1 MLIDSISI
9 SASPS
14 ILLIID
20 NSLVFCFF
28 ARKATEEF
36 FAARQA
42 FLSSIKHKESPASS
56 LGKSFIR
63 SAFRR
68 LCDLAFS
75 NKRPKLPLGL
85 KFVGFS
91 FVLSCIYEKIP
102 QFCQLM
108 FCSSMGIINNV
119 LSKVVGSRNDRLI
132 KKYSGQVSKINALE
146 AQMQSMSD
154 VDLASITAKFK
165 QRIVNNETMDGILP
179 EAFAAVREASQR
191 TLGLRHYDVQLIG
204 GMVLHEGCISE
215 MGTGEGKTLVAT
227 LPAYLNALF
236 GKKVHVV
243 TVNDYLASRDAEWMG
258 RVFSFLGLTVGTSIS
273 GMSGEEKQKAYSCDI
288 TYATNNE
295 LGFDYL
301 RDNMAFS
308 SEQKMLQE
316 LSFAIIDEVD
326 SILIDEARTP
336 LVISGPSGNHGQVY
350 KAINTMIPK
359 FTLQIEEGQ
368 GKETEVITPG
378 DYTVDEKHKQV
389 FLSDDGHEKAE
400 EMLIEAGALTQGS
413 SLYDASNIILLQH
426 LISGLRAHV
435 LFQKNVH
442 YIVKNDEVV
451 IVDEFTGRTM
461 EGRRWSEGLH
471 QAIEAKENVSIKQ
484 ENQTLASITYQNYFR
499 LYDKLSGMTGTAET
513 EATELQDIYGLEVV
527 VVPPNTA
534 SARTDLSD
542 LIYGTM
548 EEKLDSVLKDI
559 VDCQAR
565 KQPVLVGTSSIESS
579 ESVSAIL
586 QKNNIKH
593 EVLNAKQ
600 HEREAEIV
608 ANAGAP
614 GAVTISTNMA
624 GRGTDIVLGGR
635 LIDDASETK
644 IKAWKEMHDDVL
656 KAGGLH
662 IIGTERNESRRVDNQ
677 LRGRAGRQGDVG
689 STRFYLSLEDSLM
702 KIFASEKTASMMKKL
717 GMKEGEAL
725 EHSWLNRTIA
735 NAQKKVEGMHY
746 DARKHLLEY
755 DDVANDQ
762 RKVVYELR
770 DELMGKEDV
779 RERFETI
786 RDEVISDLF
795 AQHISPQT
803 LEEDWDVEGLND
815 TLVKSYGADL
825 PIQGMVDQGMDIDEM
840 LEVIK
845 AGFAKSHEVKTEKLG
860 SETMRTFEK
869 AVMLRALD
877 HHWKEHLAVMDQL
890 RQSVNL
896 RGYGQKNPVQEY
908 KRESFDMFTD
918 LLETINNEIVQALCS
933 VSFDQVDRQQKEI
946 IEEREQV
953 DRPEPLQRKA
963 PPPRRAK
970 IQQPSRNLKVGRND
984 PCPCGSGKKYKQC
997 HG

>member
-1 MLIDSISI
+1 MS
-9 SASPS
+9 
-14 ILLIID
+14 
-20 NSLVFCFF
+20 
-28 ARKATEEF
+28 
-36 FAARQA
+36 
-42 FLSSIKHKESPASS
+42 
-56 LGKSFIR
+56 
-63 SAFRR
+63 
-68 LCDLAFS
+68 
-75 NKRPKLPLGL
+75 
-85 KFVGFS
+85 
-91 FVLSCIYEKIP
+91 
-102 QFCQLM
+102 
-108 FCSSMGIINNV
+108 IINNV
-119 LSKVVGSRNDRLI
+119 LSKIVGSRNDRLI
-132 KKYSGQVSKINALE
+132 KKYSSQVAKINALE
-146 AQMQSMSD
+146 VQMQSLSD
-154 VDLASITAKFK
+154 DELSLTTEKLK
-165 QRIVNNETMDGILP
+165 QQAQNKGGLETILP
-179 EAFAAVREASQR
+179 EAFAVVREASQR

-227 LPAYLNALF
+227 LPAYLNAIQ
-236 GKKVHVV
+236 GNKVHIV

-258 RVFSFLGLTVGTSIS
+258 KVFSFLGLSVGVSIS
-273 GMSGEEKQKAYSCDI
+273 GMSGAEKQKAYSCDI

-308 SEQKMLQE
+308 SDQKMLQE

-336 LVISGPSGNHGQVY
+336 LVISGPSGDHGEVY
-350 KAINTMIPK
+350 KAINAMVPK
-359 FTLQIEEGQ
+359 FSLQTEKGQ
-368 GKETEVITPG
+368 GKEVEIIVPG

-389 FLSDDGHEKAE
+389 FLSDDGHIKAE
-400 EMLIEAGALTQGS
+400 NMLIEAGALTEGS

-426 LISGLRAHV
+426 LISGLRAHA

-527 VVPPNTA
+527 VVPPNA
-534 SARTDLSD
+534 SSARQDLSD

-548 EEKLDSVLKDI
+548 DEKLDAVLKDI
-559 VDCQAR
+559 IECQKR

-586 QKNNIKH
+586 KKNKIKH

-635 LIDDASETK
+635 PLEDSNDSEKQAWAAKHDAV
-644 IKAWKEMHDDVL
+644 I

-702 KIFASEKTASMMKKL
+702 KIFASEKTATMMKKL

-746 DARKHLLEY
+746 DARKQLLEY

-762 RKVVYELR
+762 RKVVYQLR
-770 DELMGKEDV
+770 DELMGKDDV
-779 RERFETI
+779 KDRYETI
-786 RDEVISDLF
+786 RDNVISDLF
-795 AQHISPQT
+795 AQHISTQV
-803 LEEDWDVEGLND
+803 LEDDWDVEGLRKILID
-815 TLVKSYGADL
+815 SYE
-825 PIQGMVDQGMDIDEM
+825 VDIPLQKMIDDGIDVDVM
-840 LEVIK
+840 LEMIQS
-845 AGFAKSHEVKTEKLG
+845 GFATAHDAKEKLVG
-860 SETMRTFEK
+860 TETMRTFEK

-908 KRESFDMFTD
+908 KRESFDMFTE
-918 LLETINNEIVQALCS
+918 LLDTINVEMVKALSS
-933 VSFDQVDRQQKEI
+933 VNLEQVAPQQKEI
-946 IEEREQV
+946 LEERESNKGPQV
-953 DRPEPLQRKA
+953 RLTA
-963 PPPRRAK
+963 PPPGRSSSG
-970 IQQPSRNLKVGRND
+970 QQPKRNLKVGRND
-984 PCPCGSGKKYKQC
+984 PCPCGSGKKYKLC

>member
-1 MLIDSISI
+1 MS
-9 SASPS
+9 
-14 ILLIID
+14 
-20 NSLVFCFF
+20 
-28 ARKATEEF
+28 
-36 FAARQA
+36 
-42 FLSSIKHKESPASS
+42 
-56 LGKSFIR
+56 
-63 SAFRR
+63 
-68 LCDLAFS
+68 
-75 NKRPKLPLGL
+75 
-85 KFVGFS
+85 
-91 FVLSCIYEKIP
+91 
-102 QFCQLM
+102 
-108 FCSSMGIINNV
+108 IINNV
-119 LSKVVGSRNDRLI
+119 LSKIVGSRNDRLI
-132 KKYSGQVSKINALE
+132 KKYSSQVAKINSLE
-146 AQMQSMSD
+146 EDMQSLSD
-154 VDLASITAKFK
+154 DELSSTTNKLK
-165 QRIVNNETMDGILP
+165 RRIQNKESLDSILP
-179 EAFAAVREASQR
+179 EAFAVVREASQR

-227 LPAYLNALF
+227 LPAYVNAIC
-236 GKKVHVV
+236 GHKVHIV

-273 GMSGEEKQKAYSCDI
+273 GMSGEEKQQAYSCDI

-308 SEQKMLQE
+308 SDQKMLQD

-336 LVISGPSGNHGQVY
+336 LVISGPTGDHGEVY
-350 KAINTMIPK
+350 KLINTMIPK

-368 GKETEVITPG
+368 GKEAVIVTHG

-389 FLSDDGHEKAE
+389 FLSDDGHVKAE
-400 EMLIEAGALTQGS
+400 DMLIEAGALTEGS

-435 LFQKNVH
+435 LFKKNVH

-471 QAIEAKENVSIKQ
+471 QAIEAKEHVSIKQ

-565 KQPVLVGTSSIESS
+565 MQPVLVGTSSIESS

-586 QKNNIKH
+586 QKNKIKH

-635 LIDDASETK
+635 LLEGASEK
-644 IKAWKEMHDDVL
+644 ENQAWSERHDVVIR
-656 KAGGLH
+656 AGGLH

-702 KIFASEKTASMMKKL
+702 KIFASEKTAAMMKKL

-770 DELMGKEDV
+770 DELMGKDDV

-795 AQHISPQT
+795 AQHISPQV
-803 LEEDWDVEGLND
+803 LEDDWDVEGLKN
-815 TLVKSYGADL
+815 TLLASFGTDL
-825 PIQGMVDQGMDIDEM
+825 PLQGMINEGMDVDEILRM
-840 LEVIK
+840 IQK
-845 AGFAKSHEVKTEKLG
+845 GFAKSHEVKEQVIG
-860 SETMRTFEK
+860 IDSMRTFEK

-908 KRESFDMFTD
+908 KRESFDMFTE
-918 LLETINNEIVQALCS
+918 LLDTINIEIVKALSS
-933 VSFDQVDRQQKEI
+933 VKLEQVAPQQKEI
-946 IEEREQV
+946 TEERAKDKNPASTQREAAHANRAPAIQ
-953 DRPEPLQRKA
+953 RPK
-963 PPPRRAK
+963 
-970 IQQPSRNLKVGRND
+970 RNLKVGRND

>member
-1 MLIDSISI
+1 
-9 SASPS
+9 
-14 ILLIID
+14 
-20 NSLVFCFF
+20 
-28 ARKATEEF
+28 
-36 FAARQA
+36 
-42 FLSSIKHKESPASS
+42 
-56 LGKSFIR
+56 
-63 SAFRR
+63 
-68 LCDLAFS
+68 
-75 NKRPKLPLGL
+75 
-85 KFVGFS
+85 
-91 FVLSCIYEKIP
+91 
-102 QFCQLM
+102 
-108 FCSSMGIINNV
+108 
-119 LSKVVGSRNDRLI
+119 
-132 KKYSGQVSKINALE
+132 
-146 AQMQSMSD
+146 
-154 VDLASITAKFK
+154 
-165 QRIVNNETMDGILP
+165 
-179 EAFAAVREASQR
+179 
-191 TLGLRHYDVQLIG
+191 
-204 GMVLHEGCISE
+204 

-227 LPAYLNALF
+227 LPAYLNAIF
-236 GKKVHVV
+236 GNKVHVV

-258 RVFSFLGLTVGTSIS
+258 KIFSFLGLTVGTSIS

-308 SEQKMLQE
+308 SDQKMLQD

-336 LVISGPSGNHGQVY
+336 LVISGPSGDHGQVY

-359 FTLQIEEGQ
+359 FTLQIERGQ
-368 GKETEVITPG
+368 GKEVEIITPG

-389 FLSDDGHEKAE
+389 FLSDDGHVKAE
-400 EMLIEAGALTQGS
+400 DMLIEAGALTEGS
-413 SLYDASNIILLQH
+413 TLYDPSNIILLQH

-499 LYDKLSGMTGTAET
+499 LYEKISGMTGTAET
-513 EATELQDIYGLEVV
+513 EAAELQDIYGLEVV

-548 EEKLDSVLKDI
+548 DEKLDAVLKDI
-559 VDCQAR
+559 VECQER
-565 KQPVLVGTSSIESS
+565 LQPVLVGTSSIESS
-579 ESVSAIL
+579 ESVSDIL
-586 QKNNIKH
+586 KKNKIKH

-600 HEREAEIV
+600 HEREAEII

-635 LIDDASETK
+635 PLEGASESEK
-644 IKAWKEMHDDVL
+644 QSWVKNHDVVIN
-656 KAGGLH
+656 AGGLH

-725 EHSWLNRTIA
+725 EHSWLNKTIA

-779 RERFETI
+779 KNRFETI

-795 AQHISPQT
+795 LQHISPKV
-803 LEEDWDVEGLND
+803 LEEDWDVEGLQRI
-815 TLVKSYGADL
+815 LIESYGTDIPLKAMIDE
-825 PIQGMVDQGMDIDEM
+825 GMDVDEILKM
-840 LEVIK
+840 IQS
-845 AGFAKSHEVKTEKLG
+845 GFETSHEVKEKQLG
-860 SETMRTFEK
+860 ADTMRTFEK

-908 KRESFDMFTD
+908 KRESFQMFTE
-918 LLETINNEIVQALCS
+918 LLETINIEIVQALSS
-933 VSFDQVDRQQKEI
+933 VNLEQVGARQREI
-946 IEEREQV
+946 IEERGQAKSQETV
-953 DRPEPLQRKA
+953 AKKPLSSSRKNA
-963 PPPRRAK
+963 SS
-970 IQQPSRNLKVGRND
+970 QPKSYKFQKSLKVGRND
-984 PCPCGSGKKYKQC
+984 PCPCGSGKKYKLC

>member
-1 MLIDSISI
+1 MS
-9 SASPS
+9 
-14 ILLIID
+14 
-20 NSLVFCFF
+20 
-28 ARKATEEF
+28 
-36 FAARQA
+36 
-42 FLSSIKHKESPASS
+42 
-56 LGKSFIR
+56 
-63 SAFRR
+63 
-68 LCDLAFS
+68 
-75 NKRPKLPLGL
+75 
-85 KFVGFS
+85 
-91 FVLSCIYEKIP
+91 
-102 QFCQLM
+102 
-108 FCSSMGIINNV
+108 IINNV
-119 LSKVVGSRNDRLI
+119 LSKVIGSRNDRLI
-132 KKYSGQVSKINALE
+132 KKYSGQVARINALE
-146 AQMQSMSD
+146 PQMQSMSD
-154 VDLASITAKFK
+154 DELSSITARLK
-165 QRIVNNETMDGILP
+165 QRVENKETTEDVLP

-191 TLGLRHYDVQLIG
+191 TLGLRHYDVQLVG

-227 LPAYLNALF
+227 LPAYLNAIF
-236 GKKVHVV
+236 GNKVHVV

-258 RVFSFLGLTVGTSIS
+258 KVFSFLGLSVGTSIS
-273 GMSGEEKQKAYSCDI
+273 GMSGEEKQQAYSCDI

-308 SEQKMLQE
+308 SDQKMLQE

-336 LVISGPSGNHGQVY
+336 LVISGPSGDHGEVY
-350 KAINTMIPK
+350 KAINAMIPK
-359 FTLQIEEGQ
+359 FSLQTEKGQ
-368 GKETEVITPG
+368 GKEVEIVVPG
-378 DYTVDEKHKQV
+378 DYTIDEKHKQV
-389 FLSDDGHEKAE
+389 FLSDDGHVKAE
-400 EMLIEAGALTQGS
+400 NMLIDAGALTEGS

-527 VVPPNTA
+527 VVPPNA
-534 SARTDLSD
+534 SSAREDLSD

-548 EEKLDSVLKDI
+548 DEKLDAVLRDI
-559 VDCQAR
+559 VDCQSR
-565 KQPVLVGTSSIESS
+565 NQPVLVGTSSIESS

-586 QKNNIKH
+586 KKNKIKH

-635 LIDDASETK
+635 PLEGAGESEK
-644 IKAWKEMHDDVL
+644 RAWKDKHNAVL

-725 EHSWLNRTIA
+725 EHSWLNKTIA

-746 DARKHLLEY
+746 DARKQLLEY

-770 DELMGKEDV
+770 DELMSKDDV
-779 RERFETI
+779 KDRYETI
-786 RDEVISDLF
+786 RAEVISDLF
-795 AQHISPQT
+795 AQHISTQA
-803 LEEDWDVEGLND
+803 LEDDWDVEGLSKA
-815 TLVKSYGADL
+815 LVDSYEVDI
-825 PIQGMVDQGMDIDEM
+825 PIQKMIDEGVDVDVM
-840 LEVIK
+840 LEMIQS
-845 AGFAKSHEVKTEKLG
+845 GFKTSHDAKEKLIG
-860 SETMRTFEK
+860 AETMRTFEK

-908 KRESFDMFTD
+908 KRESFEMFTE
-918 LLETINNEIVQALCS
+918 LLDTINIEIVKALSS
-933 VSFDQVDRQQKEI
+933 VNLEQVAPQQKDV
-946 IEEREQV
+946 IEESESQGSPKVR
-953 DRPEPLQRKA
+953 LTSA
-963 PPPRRAK
+963 PPGRSPSG
-970 IQQPSRNLKVGRND
+970 QQPKRNLKVGRND
-984 PCPCGSGKKYKQC
+984 PCPCGSGKKYKVC

>member
-1 MLIDSISI
+1 MS
-9 SASPS
+9 
-14 ILLIID
+14 
-20 NSLVFCFF
+20 
-28 ARKATEEF
+28 
-36 FAARQA
+36 
-42 FLSSIKHKESPASS
+42 
-56 LGKSFIR
+56 
-63 SAFRR
+63 
-68 LCDLAFS
+68 
-75 NKRPKLPLGL
+75 
-85 KFVGFS
+85 
-91 FVLSCIYEKIP
+91 
-102 QFCQLM
+102 
-108 FCSSMGIINNV
+108 IINNV
-119 LSKVVGSRNDRLI
+119 LSRVLGSRNERLI
-132 KKYSGQVSKINALE
+132 KKYSSQVSKINAFE
-146 AQMQSMSD
+146 KQMQSIGDEELS
-154 VDLASITAKFK
+154 SITASLKN
-165 QRIVNNETMDGILP
+165 RIQNNESIEDILP
-179 EAFAAVREASQR
+179 EAFAVVREASQR
-191 TLGLRHYDVQLIG
+191 VLGLRHYDVQLIG

-227 LPAYLNALF
+227 LPAYLNAIG
-236 GKKVHVV
+236 GKKVHIV
-243 TVNDYLASRDAEWMG
+243 TVNDYLAARDAEWMG
-258 RVFSFLGLTVGTSIS
+258 RVFSFLGLTVGVSIS

-308 SEQKMLQE
+308 SEQKMLQG

-336 LVISGPSGNHGQVY
+336 LVISGPTGDHGEVY
-350 KAINTMIPK
+350 RAINTMIPK
-359 FTLQIEEGQ
+359 FTVQIEKGQ
-368 GKETEVITPG
+368 GKEIEVVTPG

-389 FLSDDGHEKAE
+389 FLSDDGHVKAE
-400 EMLIEAGALTQGS
+400 DMLIEAGALTEGS

-442 YIVKNDEVV
+442 YIVNNDEVV

-499 LYDKLSGMTGTAET
+499 LYDKLAGMTGTAET
-513 EATELQDIYGLEVV
+513 EATELQDIYGLEVI
-527 VVPPNTA
+527 VVPPNA
-534 SARTDLSD
+534 KSARADLSD

-548 EEKLDSVLKDI
+548 AEKHDAVLADI
-559 VDCQAR
+559 IDCQKR

-586 QKNNIKH
+586 KKHKIKH

-635 LIDDASETK
+635 PLEGASDLEIHSWREK
-644 IKAWKEMHDDVL
+644 HDIVI

-677 LRGRAGRQGDVG
+677 LRGRSGRQGDVG

-702 KIFASEKTASMMKKL
+702 KIFASEKTASMMKRL

-770 DELMGKEDV
+770 NELMGKDDV
-779 RERFETI
+779 RHRFETI
-786 RDEVISDLF
+786 RNDVVADLF
-795 AQHISPQT
+795 SQHISPKV
-803 LEEDWDVEGLND
+803 LEEDWDIEGLNK
-815 TLVKSYGADL
+815 TLLESYGTDIPL
-825 PIQGMVDQGMDIDEM
+825 QNMIDKEMDVDEILEMIQS
-840 LEVIK
+840 
-845 AGFAKSHEVKTEKLG
+845 GFARSHEVKERVIG
-860 SETMRTFEK
+860 EENMRTFEK
-869 AVMLRALD
+869 AVMLRSLD

-908 KRESFDMFTD
+908 KRESFQMFTE
-918 LLETINNEIVQALCS
+918 LLDTINIEIVKALS
-933 VSFDQVDRQQKEI
+933 NVNLEQVNTQQKEI
-946 IEEREQV
+946 LEEREKDPV
-953 DRPEPLQRKA
+953 KVRLKA
-963 PPPRRAK
+963 PSPSQLAAAS
-970 IQQPSRNLKVGRND
+970 QPKRSIKVGRNE

>member
-1 MLIDSISI
+1 MS
-9 SASPS
+9 
-14 ILLIID
+14 
-20 NSLVFCFF
+20 
-28 ARKATEEF
+28 
-36 FAARQA
+36 
-42 FLSSIKHKESPASS
+42 
-56 LGKSFIR
+56 
-63 SAFRR
+63 
-68 LCDLAFS
+68 
-75 NKRPKLPLGL
+75 
-85 KFVGFS
+85 
-91 FVLSCIYEKIP
+91 
-102 QFCQLM
+102 
-108 FCSSMGIINNV
+108 IINNV
-119 LSKVVGSRNDRLI
+119 LSKVLGSRNDRLI

-146 AQMQSMSD
+146 EQMQSMSD
-154 VDLASITAKFK
+154 EELSSITEKLK
-165 QRIVNNETMDGILP
+165 KRIEDGETMEDILP

-227 LPAYLNALF
+227 LPAYLNAIF
-236 GKKVHVV
+236 GQKVHVV
-243 TVNDYLASRDAEWMG
+243 TVNDYLAARDAEWMG
-258 RVFSFLGLTVGTSIS
+258 RVFSFLGLTVGTSVS

-308 SEQKMLQE
+308 SDQKMLQD

-336 LVISGPSGNHGQVY
+336 LVISGPSGDHGQIY

-368 GKETEVITPG
+368 GKEIEIITPG

-389 FLSDDGHEKAE
+389 FLSDDGHIKAE
-400 EMLIEAGALTQGS
+400 DMLIEAGALTEGS
-413 SLYDASNIILLQH
+413 SLYDSTNIILLQH

-527 VVPPNTA
+527 VVPPNTV
-534 SARTDLSD
+534 SARTDMSD

-559 VDCQAR
+559 IDCQAR
-565 KQPVLVGTSSIESS
+565 MQPVLVGTSSIESS

-586 QKNNIKH
+586 QKNKIKH

-635 LIDDASETK
+635 PIEGASESEK
-644 IKAWKEMHDDVL
+644 QAWIEKHDAVIKS
-656 KAGGLH
+656 GGLH

-746 DARKHLLEY
+746 DARKQLLEY

-795 AQHISPQT
+795 AQHISPQV
-803 LEEDWDVEGLND
+803 LEEDWDVEGLKT
-815 TLVKSYGADL
+815 TLLKSYGTDL
-825 PIQGMVDQGMDIDEM
+825 PLQGMIDQGMDIDEM
-840 LEVIK
+840 LEAIK
-845 AGFAKSHEVKTEKLG
+845 TGFAKSHEVKTEKLG
-860 SETMRTFEK
+860 SESMRTFEK

-877 HHWKEHLAVMDQL
+877 HHWKEHLALMDQL

-908 KRESFDMFTD
+908 KRESFEMFTD
-918 LLETINNEIVQALCS
+918 LLETINKEIVQALCS
-933 VSFDQVDRQQKEI
+933 VSFEQVNRQQKEI

-953 DRPEPLQRKA
+953 ERIDPVQRKA
-963 PPPRRAK
+963 PPPRRATVR
-970 IQQPSRNLKVGRND
+970 QPKKNIKVGRND